1 MLGEQIKVR
10 EASEAEVHG
19 LRLKPDNRNYAGPT
33 FGAFLKSIQESNSC
47 LKVSALGVTSRCGPR
62 APLHAQRPTAQR
74 ASSPAICAIVNSG
87 GGIHEQITACCKE
100 GVAQLYDGASR
111 RRSHRFVSH

>member
-47 LKVSALGVTSRCGPR
+47 LKVSALDPR
-62 APLHAQRPTAQR
+62 RRNIEVWTEGAITCPAP
-74 ASSPAICAIVNSG
+74 
-87 GGIHEQITACCKE
+87 
-100 GVAQLYDGASR
+100 DGATR
-111 RRSHRFVSH
+111 VFACDLRNCQ